1 MAMKVLVLG
10 ACGLQGRAA
19 VYFLS
24 ACSDVSEII
33 CADYSLDNFEKIER
47 IVNIKQQGA
56 AKEKLRPLQIDVSDF
71 EKLTDLYGQAD
82 VVIDLLPRTFADIA
96 SRAGV
101 KTGKSVV
108 NSNYIHETAKYD
120 QQAKEAGIAIVGECG
135 LDPGIDLVF
144 YSRALGSFDEVHV
157 INSYCGGFPE
167 KAACDNPL
175 NYKISWTWEGVLS
188 SSMRDA
194 RVISNG
200 REKVI
205 RGADQ
210 HKPDNIAPLE
220 FPGLGTLES
229 IPNGDAVY
237 FTDLFGITDKIREAG
252 RYALRWPGWS
262 AFWNP
267 LKQLGFLEKEPVY
280 GLKCAVTPYEFMDRF
295 LAPRLQYKENEKDLV
310 VMVNVFEGLCGGRK
324 KRLTGSML
332 IERDLETGL
341 MAMSKGVGYPAAIAA
356 RMIADGRIT
365 DKGVLTPALHVP
377 WEPFFTELGAQGIE
391 FTIKE
396 EWI

>member
-1 MAMKVLVLG
+1 MKVLVLG

-19 VYFLS
+19 VYALS
-24 ACSDVSEII
+24 SCADVSEII
-33 CADYSLDNFEKIER
+33 CADYSLDHYEKIRR
-47 IVNIKQQGA
+47 IAVRDT
-56 AKEKLRPLQIDVSDF
+56 LRPVSVDAADF
-71 EKLTDLYGQAD
+71 EKLADLFRQAD
-82 VVIDLLPRTFADIA
+82 VAVDLLPRTFADVVC
-96 SRAGV
+96 RAAV

-108 NSNYIHETAKYD
+108 NTNYIHETAKYGE
-120 QQAKEAGIAIVGECG
+120 QAKEAGIAIMGECG

-144 YSRALGSFDEVHV
+144 YSRALRSFDEMHV
-157 INSYCGGFPE
+157 INAYCGGFPE

-175 NYKISWTWEGVLS
+175 NYKISWIWEGVLS

-194 RVISNG
+194 RAIKDG
-200 REKVI
+200 REIVI
-205 RGADQ
+205 PGADQ
-210 HKPDNIAPLE
+210 HKPDNIAAIE

-237 FTDLFGITDKIREAG
+237 FADLLGIKDKIRETG

-262 AFWNP
+262 AFWHP
-267 LKQLGFLEKEPVY
+267 LKQLGFLDAAPVA
-280 GLKCAVTPYEFMDRF
+280 GLKCAVTPYEFMDKF
-295 LAPRLQYKENEKDLV
+295 LAPRLQYGENEKDLV
-310 VMVNVFEGLCGGRK
+310 AMVNVFEGISQGK
-324 KRLTGSML
+324 QKRMTASML

-341 MAMSKGVGYPAAIAA
+341 MAMSKGVGYPAAIVA
-356 RMIADGRIT
+356 RMIAQGRIM

-396 EWI
+396 EWV

>member
-1 MAMKVLVLG
+1 MRVLVLG
-10 ACGLQGRAA
+10 AFGLQGRAA
-19 VYFLS
+19 LYALS
-24 ACSDVSEII
+24 SSADVSEII
-33 CADYSLDNFEKIER
+33 CADCNLDHYEKIRR
-47 IVNIKQQGA
+47 IAVRDI
-56 AKEKLRPLQIDVSDF
+56 LRPVRLDASDF
-71 EKLTDLYGQAD
+71 EQLTGLYRQAD
-82 VVIDLLPRTFADIA
+82 VVIDLLPRTFADIIC
-96 SRAGV
+96 RAAV
-101 KTGKSVV
+101 KTGKSVI
-108 NSNYIHETAKYD
+108 NANYTHETAKYD
-120 QQAKEAGIAIVGECG
+120 QQAKEAGIAIMGECG
-135 LDPGIDLVF
+135 LDPGIDLIF
-144 YSRALGSFDEVHV
+144 YRRALDSFDEVHV

-200 REKVI
+200 RERVI
-205 RGADQ
+205 PAADQ
-210 HKPDNIAPLE
+210 HRPDNISALE

-229 IPNGDAVY
+229 IPNGDVVY
-237 FTDLFGITDKIREAG
+237 FTDLLGITNKVREAG

-262 AFWNP
+262 AFWHP
-267 LKQLGFLEKEPVY
+267 LKQLGFLEKEPVS
-280 GLKCAVTPYEFMDRF
+280 GLKCAVTPYEFMDKF
-295 LAPRLQYKENEKDLV
+295 LAPRLQYGENEKDLV
-310 VMVNVFEGLCGGRK
+310 AMFNVFEGLCGGKK
-324 KRLTGSML
+324 KRLTASML

-356 RMIADGRIT
+356 RMIADGRIG

-396 EWI
+396 EWV

>member
-1 MAMKVLVLG
+1 MKVLVLG
-10 ACGLQGRAA
+10 AFGLQGRAA
-19 VYFLS
+19 VHALS
-24 ACSDVSEII
+24 ASPDVSEII
-33 CADYSLDNFEKIER
+33 CADYNLDHYEKIR
-47 IVNIKQQGA
+47 RVAVRDI
-56 AKEKLRPLQIDVSDF
+56 LRPVRVDASDF
-71 EKLTDLYGQAD
+71 EQLTDLYGQAD
-82 VVIDLLPRTFADIA
+82 VVVELLPRTFADIA
-96 SRAGV
+96 CRAAL

-108 NSNYIHETAKYD
+108 NSNYIHEAAQYD
-120 QQAKEAGIAIVGECG
+120 KQAKEAGIAIMGECG

-144 YSRALGSFDEVHV
+144 YRRALDSFDEVHV
-157 INSYCGGFPE
+157 IHSYCGGFPE

-194 RVISNG
+194 RMIKNG
-200 REKVI
+200 REWVI
-205 RGADQ
+205 PGADQ
-210 HKPDNIAPLE
+210 HKPENISTLE

-237 FTDLFGITDKIREAG
+237 FTDLLGITDTIREAG

-262 AFWNP
+262 AFWHP
-267 LKQLGFLEKEPVY
+267 LKQLGFLEKEPVS
-280 GLKCAVTPYEFMDRF
+280 GLQCEVTPYAFMDKF
-295 LAPRLQYKENEKDLV
+295 LAPRLQYGENEKDLV
-310 VMVNVFEGLCGGRK
+310 VMVNVFEGLRDGKK
-324 KRLTGSML
+324 KRLTGGML
-332 IERDLETGL
+332 IERDLDTGL
-341 MAMSKGVGYPAAIAA
+341 MAMSKGVGYTAAIVA

-377 WEPFFTELGAQGIE
+377 WEPFFSELGARGIG